1 VPRVFQDLPGKGSC
15 TISIFFCMTIKDAE
29 EDNNVA
35 PVLANFRGNWG
46 LNGALTVGGAPQG

>member
-1 VPRVFQDLPGKGSC
+1 
-15 TISIFFCMTIKDAE
+15 MTVKDPE
-29 EDNNVA
+29 EDNNDGNVA

>member
-1 VPRVFQDLPGKGSC
+1 
-15 TISIFFCMTIKDAE
+15 MTIKDAE